1 MDRLASK
8 RTDED
13 RTQVVLKTDG
23 AEAPLWKAP
32 EMESA
37 HSIGSCPV
45 MFGPNISGSFGA
57 SDGANASTDNT
68 GPFWLDHDAGGRT
81 GWGGDGGAVF
91 GFDVSRS
98 NALYGETNTV
108 QPASVRF
115 MPLIKI

>member
-1 MDRLASK
+1 MP
-8 RTDED
+8 
-13 RTQVVLKTDG
+13 
-23 AEAPLWKAP
+23 EAY
-32 EMESA
+32 
-37 HSIGSCPV
+37 PV

-57 SDGANASTDNT
+57 SDGANAITDNT